1 MIEILDVLTTRT
13 ILTIS
18 MFWEDVEET
27 VISKEAKEKT

>member
-1 MIEILDVLTTRT
+1 MIEILGILTTQT
-13 ILTIS
+13 ILMIS